1 MPEITDVIAQSI
13 SAILFAGYGFHALL
27 SDSMVAEFKRYGLAR
42 FRALTGA
49 LQVLGSLGIVAG
61 QFYHPALLLAAAG
74 LTAMMILGVIT
85 RVRIRDPLVAA
96 LPAFSLGVL
105 NGYIFVSAL

>member
-1 MPEITDVIAQSI
+1 MPEITDVVAQSI

-27 SDSMVAEFKRYGLAR
+27 SDSMVAEFQRYGLAR
-42 FRALTGA
+42 FRVLTGA
-49 LQVLGSLGIVAG
+49 LQVAGSLGIVVG
-61 QFYHPALLLAAAG
+61 QFYHPALILAGAG

-85 RVRIRDPLVAA
+85 RVRIRDPLIAA
-96 LPAFSLGVL
+96 LPALSLGVL

>member
-1 MPEITDVIAQSI
+1 V
-13 SAILFAGYGFHALL
+13 
-27 SDSMVAEFKRYGLAR
+27 V
-42 FRALTGA
+42 
-49 LQVLGSLGIVAG
+49 G
-61 QFYHPALLLAAAG
+61 QFYQPALLLAAAG
-74 LTAMMILGVIT
+74 LTAMMVLGVIT

>member
-1 MPEITDVIAQSI
+1 MPEITEVVAQSV

-27 SDSMVAEFKRYGLAR
+27 SDSMVVEFKRYGLAR
-42 FRALTGA
+42 FRVLTGA

-74 LTAMMILGVIT
+74 LTAMMVLGVIT